1 MRTSHLII
9 FRQIL
14 LFAIGLGALGI
25 GGAVAVHLSLAL
37 KHFEEELEDLRREL
51 DGSKESASDSFEGA
65 ENFGEKFSEMVEK
78 ISEIGE
84 KSKLLEKK
92 SEKLAEM
99 VAATCQKVKT
109 ILKFN
114 FRYHHQVVP
123 GSNLGTKNRFS
134 ASHLLGLLSLSHLM
148 YNIQSQPR
156 SFLGMRL

>member
-1 MRTSHLII
+1 MTTTHLLI
-9 FRQIL
+9 FLQIL

-51 DGSKESASDSFEGA
+51 DGSKESASDSFGGA

-84 KSKLLEKK
+84 KSELLEKK

-99 VAATCQKVKT
+99 VATTCQKVKT
-109 ILKFN
+109 ILKLH
-114 FRYHHQVVP
+114 FRSHHQA
-123 GSNLGTKNRFS
+123 GTRVRISVFQKNFCFTSFRAFIS
-134 ASHLLGLLSLSHLM
+134 LSLISCTT
-148 YNIQSQPR
+148 YKVNQDPS
-156 SFLGMRL
+156 

>member
-1 MRTSHLII
+1 MRTTHLLV

-51 DGSKESASDSFEGA
+51 DGSKESASDSFVGA
-65 ENFGEKFSEMVEK
+65 ENFGENFGEKFSEMVEK
-78 ISEIGE
+78 ISEIVE
-84 KSKLLEKK
+84 KSELLEKK

-109 ILKFN
+109 IL
-114 FRYHHQVVP
+114 
-123 GSNLGTKNRFS
+123 
-134 ASHLLGLLSLSHLM
+134 
-148 YNIQSQPR
+148 
-156 SFLGMRL
+156 